1 MNKIS
6 EKTYKDYSYTSR
18 YAPFPYYYNE
28 QDGKYMQGL
37 TSQLSEDSTYV
48 LHKVVDGDTLDTLAL
63 DNYSNSTYYWV
74 IADFNHIRDPF
85 KKLEIGSMIK
95 IPTLASIKFKEL

>member
-6 EKTYKDYSYTSR
+6 EKTYKDYNYISR

-28 QDGKYMQGL
+28 EDCKYMQGL
-37 TSQLSEDSTYV
+37 TSQLADSTTFI
-48 LHKVVDGDTLDTLAL
+48 LHKVEDGDTLDTLAL
-63 DNYSNSTYYWV
+63 DNYSNSTYFWV

-85 KKLEIGSMIK
+85 AKLEVGSMIK
-95 IPTLASIKFKEL
+95 IPTLAGINFKEI